1 MKLKELVNK
10 IDNDIV
16 LWIVRDE
23 DNKTVFRK
31 ERTYDVIPKDLMDM
45 EVGRVFSLFNRL
57 FIYVKRNCSFR
68 ELLDRIHGYEYIDVY
83 VVNCDG
89 TKEKVYSNRAVFVT
103 NYKYDNYWVKKV
115 SLHEVEWG
123 DKIEIEIEPCE
134 EMKEK
139 EKEMKKNTIFKMGD
153 VVWSQHFGCGHVTS
167 TDIGT
172 GTPYVIEVTWEGAVP
187 RYDYFTKDGQYDLD
201 DPDPDCDIH
210 PITDVKPLE
219 YDKEK

>member
-23 DNKTVFRK
+23 DNKTIFRK

-45 EVGRVFSLFNRL
+45 EVGRVFSIFNRL
-57 FIYVKRNCSFR
+57 YIYVKRNCSFR
-68 ELLDRIHGYEYIDVY
+68 ELLDCIHGYEYIDVY

-103 NYKYDNYWVKKV
+103 NYEYDNYWVKKV

-123 DKIEIEIEPCE
+123 DKIEIEIEPRE
-134 EMKEK
+134 EEK
-139 EKEMKKNTIFKMGD
+139 RNERGNKI
-153 VVWSQHFGCGHVTS
+153 Q
-167 TDIGT
+167 
-172 GTPYVIEVTWEGAVP
+172 A
-187 RYDYFTKDGQYDLD
+187 RR
-201 DPDPDCDIH
+201 
-210 PITDVKPLE
+210 
-219 YDKEK
+219 